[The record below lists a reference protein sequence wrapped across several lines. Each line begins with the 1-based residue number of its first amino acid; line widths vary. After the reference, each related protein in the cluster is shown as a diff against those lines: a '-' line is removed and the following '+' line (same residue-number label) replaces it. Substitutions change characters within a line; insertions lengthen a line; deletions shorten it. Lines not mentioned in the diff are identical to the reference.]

1 MPRLLLLLASEC
13 ALRRINH
20 RAVSCSGELDSSGDP
35 TVQWERE
42 GAARKA
48 MANPRTGER
57 EIFCC
62 FLSVQPAPAHESR
75 AGTLSTPIQRRPSI
89 SERLHHA
96 QTQNTARL
104 LYHHLL
110 ATRSTSSP
118 LCQCHHIYPVS
129 ETFCVRQL
137 AAAAEMAAPTLILL
151 QQLFTLMLLFIGAT
165 VMVRP
170 ARAAD
175 MPMPVNEEVL
185 GLVVFKSALSDPSGA
200 LATWMESDAT
210 PCGWACVECDP
221 ATSRVLRLALDGLAL
236 SGPMP
241 RGLDRLPALQEL
253 SLARNNLSGP
263 IPPGLSLLKSL
274 RSLDLSY
281 NSFSGPLPDDV
292 ALLGSLR
299 YLDLTGNAFS
309 GPVPAS
315 FPPTIRFLMLSDN
328 QLSGPIPKGL
338 AKSPLLLHLNMS
350 GNQLSGSPDFAGALW
365 PLSRLRTLDLSRNQ
379 FSGPVTDGIA
389 RLHNLKTV
397 NLSGNRFFGAVPE
410 DIGLCPH
417 LSSIDL
423 SSNAFEGHLPDSI
436 EQLGSLVHLSASGNR
451 LSGDVPAWIGKLTA
465 LQHLDLSD
473 NSLTGSLPDSLG
485 DLKALKYLSLSKNQL
500 SGSVPDSMSG
510 CTKLAEL
517 HLRGNNLNGSIP
529 DALFDVGL
537 ETLDMSSNAL
547 SGVLPSGSTR
557 LAETLQWL
565 DLSGNQL
572 TGGIPAEMALFFKLR
587 YLNLSRNGLRT
598 QLPPELGLFH
608 NLTVLDLRSTG
619 LYGAMPS
626 DLCESGSLAVLQ
638 LDGNSLA
645 GPIPDSI
652 GNCSALYLLSLG
664 HNGLTGPIPASIAE
678 LKKLEILRLE
688 YNSLSGEIPQQLGG
702 LENLL
707 AVNIS
712 HNRLVGRLPASGV
725 FQSLDASAL
734 EGNLGI
740 CSPLVTEPCRMNVP
754 KPLVLDPNEYTH
766 GGGDNN
772 LETNGG
778 GAGVPRKRR
787 FLSVSAMVAIC
798 AALVIILGV
807 ILITLLN
814 MSARRR
820 AEAGVL
826 KELES
831 DVTSSSTN
839 KSSKLA
845 AGKVVTFGSGSSLR
859 SEDFVGGADTLLSK
873 ATEIG
878 RGVFGTVYRASV
890 GEGRVVAIKKLV
902 TSNIVQSR
910 DYFDR
915 EVRILGKAKHPN
927 LMPLKGYYWTPQ
939 LQLLITDYVPHGSLE
954 ARLHGNDAG
963 AFPPLTWAERFR
975 VVSGTARGLAHLH
988 QAFRPPMIHYNV
1000 KPSNILLDEHCNP
1013 MVADF
1018 GLARLLPKLDKH
1030 VLSSRFQGGGMGY
1043 VAPELACQSL
1053 RVNEKC
1059 DIYGFGVLILELVTG
1074 RKAVEYSDD
1083 DVVILIDQVRVLL
1096 EHGNVLECVDPAMG
1110 SEFPEEE
1117 VLPVL
1122 KLGMVCT
1129 SQIPSNRPSMAE
1141 VVQILQVIKAPV
1153 GGRMEA
1159 F

>member
-1 MPRLLLLLASEC
+1 MITSHGL
-13 ALRRINH
+13 
-20 RAVSCSGELDSSGDP
+20 ELSFH
-35 TVQWERE
+35 
-42 GAARKA
+42 
-48 MANPRTGER
+48 ANPT
-57 EIFCC
+57 
-62 FLSVQPAPAHESR
+62 
-75 AGTLSTPIQRRPSI
+75 TPSI

-96 QTQNTARL
+96 QTKSTARL
-104 LYHHLL
+104 LYLLLL
-110 ATRSTSSP
+110 ATRSTTSP

-129 ETFCVRQL
+129 ETFCTRQL
-137 AAAAEMAAPTLILL
+137 AAAAEMAAPTPVLLL
-151 QQLFTLMLLFIGAT
+151 QQLFTLMLLFIGAA
-165 VMVRP
+165 MRP
-170 ARAAD
+170 GRAAD
-175 MPMPVNEEVL
+175 MPVPVNEEVL

-200 LATWMESDAT
+200 LATWRESDAT

-263 IPPGLSLLKSL
+263 LPPGLSLLKSL

-292 ALLGSLR
+292 GLLGSLR

-309 GPVPAS
+309 GPLPAS
-315 FPPTIRFLMLSDN
+315 FPPIIRFLMLSDN
-328 QLSGPIPKGL
+328 QFSGPIPQGL

-365 PLSRLRTLDLSRNQ
+365 PLERLRTLDLSRNQ
-379 FSGPVTDGIA
+379 LSGPVTDGIA

-397 NLSGNRFFGAVPE
+397 NLRGNMFFGAVPE

-423 SSNAFEGHLPDSI
+423 SSNAFDGHLPDSI
-436 EQLGSLVHLSASGNR
+436 GQLGSLVHLSASGNR
-451 LSGDVPAWIGKLTA
+451 LSGDVPAWLGQLTA
-465 LQHLDLSD
+465 VQHMDLSD
-473 NSLTGSLPDSLG
+473 NELTGSLPDSLG
-485 DLKALKYLSLSKNQL
+485 ELKALKYLSLSKNQL

-517 HLRGNNLNGSIP
+517 HLRDNNLNGSIP
-529 DALFDVGL
+529 DTLFDVGL

-565 DLSGNQL
+565 DLSSNQL
-572 TGGIPAEMALFFKLR
+572 NGVIPAEMVLFFKLR
-587 YLNLSRNGLRT
+587 YLNLSQNDLRT
-598 QLPPELGLFH
+598 QLPPELGLLR

-619 LYGAMPS
+619 LYGSMPG

-664 HNGLTGPIPASIAE
+664 HNGLTGPIPAGIAE
-678 LKKLEILRLE
+678 LEKLEILRLE
-688 YNSLSGEIPQQLGG
+688 YNNLSGEIPQQLGG

-772 LETNGG
+772 LVTSGG

-798 AALVIILGV
+798 AAIAIILGV
-807 ILITLLN
+807 IVVTLLN

-820 AEAGVL
+820 AEAAVTE

-831 DVTSSSTN
+831 IVTSST
-839 KSSKLA
+839 KSGKLT
-845 AGKVVTFGSGSSLR
+845 AGKMVTFGPGSSLR
-859 SEDFVGGADTLLSK
+859 SEDLVGGADTLLSK

-890 GEGRVVAIKKLV
+890 REGRVVAIKKLV
-902 TSNIVQSR
+902 TVNIVQSS
-910 DYFDR
+910 DDFDR

-939 LQLLITDYVPHGSLE
+939 LQLLITDYAPHGSLE
-954 ARLHGNDAG
+954 ARLQGNDAG

-1000 KPSNILLDEHCNP
+1000 KPSNILLDEQCNP
-1013 MVADF
+1013 MVSDF

-1030 VLSSRFQGGGMGY
+1030 VLSSRFQGGMGY

-1096 EHGNVLECVDPAMG
+1096 EHGNALECVDPGMG

>member
-1 MPRLLLLLASEC
+1 MATSHPALLLFPL
-13 ALRRINH
+13 
-20 RAVSCSGELDSSGDP
+20 
-35 TVQWERE
+35 
-42 GAARKA
+42 
-48 MANPRTGER
+48 
-57 EIFCC
+57 
-62 FLSVQPAPAHESR
+62 
-75 AGTLSTPIQRRPSI
+75 TL
-89 SERLHHA
+89 
-96 QTQNTARL
+96 
-104 LYHHLL
+104 
-110 ATRSTSSP
+110 
-118 LCQCHHIYPVS
+118 
-129 ETFCVRQL
+129 
-137 AAAAEMAAPTLILL
+137 
-151 QQLFTLMLLFIGAT
+151 LLFIGGASA
-165 VMVRP
+165 M

-200 LATWMESDAT
+200 LATWTESDAT
-210 PCGWACVECDP
+210 PCGWRCVECDP
-221 ATSRVLRLALDGLAL
+221 ATSR
-236 SGPMP
+236 
-241 RGLDRLPALQEL
+241 EL
-253 SLARNNLSGP
+253 TLARNNLSGP
-263 IPPGLSLLKSL
+263 LPPGLFLLKSL
-274 RSLDLSY
+274 HSLDLSY
-281 NSFSGPLPDDV
+281 NAFSGPLPDDV

-309 GPVPAS
+309 GPLPAA
-315 FPPTIRFLMLSDN
+315 FPPTVRFLMLSDN
-328 QLSGPIPKGL
+328 QFAGPIPEGL
-338 AKSPLLLHLNMS
+338 PKSPLLLHLNMS

-365 PLSRLRTLDLSRNQ
+365 PLERLRTLDLSRNQ
-379 FSGPVTDGIA
+379 FSGSVTDGIA

-397 NLSGNRFFGAVPE
+397 SLSGNRFFGAVPQ

-417 LSSIDL
+417 LSALDL
-423 SSNAFEGHLPDSI
+423 SSNAFDGHLPDSI
-436 EQLGSLVHLSASGNR
+436 AQLGSLVSLSASGNR
-451 LSGDVPAWIGKLTA
+451 LSGDVPAWLGKLA
-465 LQHLDLSD
+465 AVQHLDLSD
-473 NSLTGSLPDSLG
+473 NALTGTLPDSLG
-485 DLKALKYLSLSKNQL
+485 DLKALKYLSLSRNQL
-500 SGSVPDSMSG
+500 SGSVPASLSG

-517 HLRGNNLNGSIP
+517 YLRGNSLSGSIP

-557 LAETLQWL
+557 MAETLQWL

-572 TGGIPAEMALFFKLR
+572 TGGIPAEMLLFFKLR
-587 YLNLSRNGLRT
+587 YLNLSRNDLRT
-598 QLPPELGLFH
+598 QLPPELGLLR

-619 LYGAMPS
+619 LYGAMPA
-626 DLCESGSLAVLQ
+626 DLCESGSLGVLQ

-652 GNCSALYLLSLG
+652 GNCSSLYLLSLG
-664 HNGLTGPIPASIAE
+664 HNGLTGPIPASISE

-688 YNSLSGEIPQQLGG
+688 YNNLSGEIPQQLGG

-772 LETNGG
+772 LETNGA
-778 GAGVPRKRR
+778 GAGLPRKRR

-798 AALVIILGV
+798 AALVIFLGV
-807 ILITLLN
+807 IVITLLN

-820 AEAGVL
+820 AEAAGGVPEQH

-831 DVTSSSTN
+831 IVTASSTSKSSSGN
-839 KSSKLA
+839 KGKLA
-845 AGKVVTFGSGSSLR
+845 AGKVVTFGPGSSLR
-859 SEDFVGGADTLLSK
+859 SEDLVAGADALLSK

-890 GEGRVVAIKKLV
+890 GEGRVVAIKKLA
-902 TSNIVQSR
+902 TANIVKSR
-910 DYFDR
+910 DDFDR
-915 EVRILGKAKHPN
+915 EVRFLGKAKHPN
-927 LMPLKGYYWTPQ
+927 LLPLKGYYWTPQ
-939 LQLLITDYVPHGSLE
+939 LQLLITDYAAHGSLE
-954 ARLHGNDAG
+954 ARLHLHGGRA
-963 AFPPLTWAERFR
+963 PLTWEERFR

-988 QAFRPPMIHYNV
+988 QAFRPPLIHYNV
-1000 KPSNILLDEHCNP
+1000 KPSNIFLDERCNP
-1013 MVADF
+1013 VVGDF
-1018 GLARLLPKLDKH
+1018 GLARLLPKAEQRH
-1030 VLSSRFQGGGMGY
+1030 AVVMGGRFQGGGGAGY

-1059 DIYGFGVLILELVTG
+1059 DIYGLGVLILELVTG
-1074 RKAVEYSDD
+1074 RKAVEYGED
-1083 DVVILIDQVRVLL
+1083 DVVVLQDQVRVLL
-1096 EHGNVLECVDPAMG
+1096 EHGNALECVDPGMG
-1110 SEFPEEE
+1110 GDFPEEE

-1153 GGRMEA
+1153 GGRMEGGG

>member
-1 MPRLLLLLASEC
+1 M
-13 ALRRINH
+13 
-20 RAVSCSGELDSSGDP
+20 GEGPS
-35 TVQWERE
+35 
-42 GAARKA
+42 A
-48 MANPRTGER
+48 MAKANPRTGER
-57 EIFCC
+57 EVFCC
-62 FLSVQPAPAHESR
+62 FLSVQTYYPLRRVTGRNPSLH
-75 AGTLSTPIQRRPSI
+75 STHANPTTPSI
-89 SERLHHA
+89 AAPLPPPCTHPKRSSVA
-96 QTQNTARL
+96 
-104 LYHHLL
+104 LYHLILHT
-110 ATRSTSSP
+110 TRSTTSP
-118 LCQCHHIYPVS
+118 CHRHRHHIYPVP
-129 ETFCVRQL
+129 ETFCTRQL
-137 AAAAEMAAPTLILL
+137 AAAEMATSPPALLLFPLTL
-151 QQLFTLMLLFIGAT
+151 LLFIGGAPAT
-165 VMVRP
+165 

-200 LATWMESDAT
+200 LATWTESDAT
-210 PCGWACVECDP
+210 PCGWRCVECDP
-221 ATSRVLRLALDGLAL
+221 ATSRVLRLSLSGLAL

-253 SLARNNLSGP
+253 TLARNNLSGP
-263 IPPGLSLLKSL
+263 LPPGLSLLKSL

-281 NSFSGPLPDDV
+281 NAFSGPLPDDV

-309 GPVPAS
+309 GPLPAA
-315 FPPTIRFLMLSDN
+315 FPPTVRFLMLSDN
-328 QLSGPIPKGL
+328 QFSGPIPEGL
-338 AKSPLLLHLNMS
+338 PKSPLLLHLNMS

-365 PLSRLRTLDLSRNQ
+365 PLERLRTLDLSRNQ
-379 FSGPVTDGIA
+379 FSGSVTDGIA

-397 NLSGNRFFGAVPE
+397 SLSGNRFFGAVPQ
-410 DIGLCPH
+410 DLGLCPH
-417 LSSIDL
+417 LSTLDL
-423 SSNAFEGHLPDSI
+423 SSNAFNGHLPDSI
-436 EQLGSLVHLSASGNR
+436 AQLGSLVYLAASGNR
-451 LSGDVPAWIGKLTA
+451 LSGDVPAWLGKLA
-465 LQHLDLSD
+465 AVQHLDLSD
-473 NSLTGSLPDSLG
+473 NTLTGTLPDSLG
-485 DLKALKYLSLSKNQL
+485 DLKALKYLSLSRNQL
-500 SGSVPDSMSG
+500 SGSVPASLSG
-510 CTKLAEL
+510 CSKLAEL
-517 HLRGNNLNGSIP
+517 HLRGNNLSGSIP

-557 LAETLQWL
+557 MAETLQWL

-572 TGGIPAEMALFFKLR
+572 TGGIPTEMLLFFKLR
-587 YLNLSRNGLRT
+587 YLNLSRNDLRT
-598 QLPPELGLFH
+598 QLPPELGLLR

-619 LYGAMPS
+619 LYGAVPA
-626 DLCESGSLAVLQ
+626 DLCESGNLAVLQ

-652 GNCSALYLLSLG
+652 GNCSSLYLLSLG
-664 HNGLTGPIPASIAE
+664 HNGLTGPVPAGIAE

-688 YNSLSGEIPQQLGG
+688 YNNLSGEIPQQLGG

-734 EGNLGI
+734 EGNLGL

-772 LETNGG
+772 LETNGA
-778 GAGVPRKRR
+778 GAGLPRKRR

-807 ILITLLN
+807 IVITLLN

-820 AEAGVL
+820 AEAAGRAPEQQ

-831 DVTSSSTN
+831 IVTSST
-839 KSSKLA
+839 KSSSGKLA
-845 AGKVVTFGSGSSLR
+845 AGKVVTFGRGSSLR
-859 SEDFVGGADTLLSK
+859 SEDLVAGADALLSK

-890 GEGRVVAIKKLV
+890 GEGRVVAIKKLA
-902 TSNIVQSR
+902 TANIVKSR
-910 DYFDR
+910 DDFDR
-915 EVRILGKAKHPN
+915 EVRVLGKAKHPN
-927 LMPLKGYYWTPQ
+927 LLPLKGYYWTPQ
-939 LQLLITDYVPHGSLE
+939 LQLLITDYAPHGSLE
-954 ARLHGNDAG
+954 ARLHGGRA
-963 AFPPLTWAERFR
+963 PLTWEERFR

-988 QAFRPPMIHYNV
+988 QAFRPPLIHYNV
-1000 KPSNILLDEHCNP
+1000 KPSNIFLDERCNP
-1013 MVADF
+1013 MVGDF
-1018 GLARLLPKLDKH
+1018 GLARLLPKAEH
-1030 VLSSRFQGGGMGY
+1030 RHAVMMGGRFQGGGGAGY

-1059 DIYGFGVLILELVTG
+1059 DIYGLGVLILELVTG
-1074 RKAVEYSDD
+1074 RKAVEYGED
-1083 DVVILIDQVRVLL
+1083 DVVVLQDQVRVLL
-1096 EHGNVLECVDPAMG
+1096 EHGNALECVDPGMG
-1110 SEFPEEE
+1110 GDFPEEE

-1159 F
+1159 GGGGF